1 MKNHKTR
8 GARLDR
14 RAAMA
19 VLAAVV
25 LAGFAALPEPSSAE
39 AGSSPGGELILV
51 FGASG
56 RSGRYVIEELRSAG
70 RSFRAV
76 TSNVQRARE
85 QLGSGYDWVEAD
97 VRDPQSLDAI
107 FHGVSGVI
115 SALGATE
122 FDGPNGPEF
131 VDYQGV
137 RNVVDAAIRNG
148 ARQMVLISAAGV
160 TAPDHPLNRL
170 GGVMTWKLKGEDY
183 LRASGLAYTI
193 VRPGGLLDTDTGQS
207 LVVFRQGDNVP
218 YSDPLSLTSRG
229 DLARICIAAL
239 AEPEARFKTFEAFND
254 VTQPGGVRSA
264 SFADLAR
271 D

>member
-1 MKNHKTR
+1 MKIRKGRVGHV
-8 GARLDR
+8 DMQ
-14 RAAMA
+14 AAMA
-19 VLAAVV
+19 ILAMI
-25 LAGFAALPEPSSAE
+25 LAGCASLPDPTSGE
-39 AGSSPGGELILV
+39 AGSSPDDELILV

-56 RSGRYVIEELRSAG
+56 RSGRYVIEELQSAG
-70 RSFRAV
+70 RPFRAV

-85 QLGSGYDWVEAD
+85 QVGAGYDWVEAD

-107 FHGVSGVI
+107 FEGVSGVI

-131 VDYQGV
+131 VDYEGV

-160 TAPDHPLNRL
+160 TVPDHPLNRM

-193 VRPGGLLDTDTGQS
+193 VRPGGLLDTDMGQS
-207 LVVFRQGDNVP
+207 LVVFRQGDDVP

-254 VTQPGGVRSA
+254 ATQPGEPRSA